1 MVGATP
7 NKLRPSMALPL
18 FSPGPAMYIA
28 PKERELGVGP
38 LLSGSLGTSTAAD
51 VRKGNLEKSWK
62 AYSFF
67 RDPES
72 ASPDSPPSN
81 VQDQASIATIPDTL
95 LEDNEEEDHREEDDI
110 STSAAKVDRLR
121 DDEDGEGDN
130 GDVIN

>member
-1 MVGATP
+1 
-7 NKLRPSMALPL
+7 MALPL